1 MGGLG
6 ACPPGLKKLNSDNF
20 ECCLDVMPE
29 WNSKVPEKWGWG
41 AVCPPPDLRT
51 YGNNY
56 GTFSIAY
63 PISRILYTHLSFD
76 VIGSDW
82 TGMRTKE
89 KIELVGGHFL
99 KFC

>member
-1 MGGLG
+1 MHFSQTKFCESGKGFYESG
-6 ACPPGLKKLNSDNF
+6 ESGNPEGVAP
-20 ECCLDVMPE
+20 MPM
-29 WNSKVPEKWGWG
+29 
-41 AVCPPPDLRT
+41 AT
-51 YGNNY
+51 I
-56 GTFSIAY
+56 TFSIAY
-63 PISRILYTHLSFD
+63 PIYRSLYTHLSFD